1 MADLSLNEIPSRLE
15 KVPGFHNVR
24 FILLYGSVAEGRAD
38 AGSDI
43 DLAVFFEGT
52 KEEGSMFRYLA
63 LRELDDSRYDL
74 WIFRQLPLYIR
85 VRALRGKVLYC
96 PDISFLYKIAYDTIR
111 DYDAY
116 KHRLHDYT
124 GEKAIS

>member
-1 MADLSLNEIPSRLE
+1 MGDILLDEIPSRLE
-15 KVPGFHNVR
+15 KVPGFRNVR

-43 DLAVFFEGT
+43 DLAVFFDGI
-52 KEEGSMFRYLA
+52 KEEASLFRYLA
-63 LRELDDSRYDL
+63 LRELDDPRYDL

-85 VRALRGKVLYC
+85 IRALRGKVLYC
-96 PDISFLYKIAYDTIR
+96 PDISFLYGVAYDTIR
-111 DYDAY
+111 DYDAF